1 MLFLVG
7 LVRFLLTVEAVF
19 GKESGDSDSDFVAL
33 LDVDDFC
40 VIVLLIDAFYAA
52 ASANAWGRR
61 HHTVGWDGMFEV
73 VLLASWAHA
82 NATDMIGREG
92 ALLNLNL
99 LDLWR
104 ESWEAWWRGRDVD
117 DASGARLRVFLRLV
131 SMCVVAGVL
140 IGHVALCI
148 PLEHRRRRWGQN
160 WRWLDR
166 LK

>member
-1 MLFLVG
+1 
-7 LVRFLLTVEAVF
+7 
-19 GKESGDSDSDFVAL
+19 
-33 LDVDDFC
+33 
-40 VIVLLIDAFYAA
+40 
-52 ASANAWGRR
+52 
-61 HHTVGWDGMFEV
+61 V
-73 VLLASWAHA
+73 VLFASWAHA
-82 NATDMIGREG
+82 DATDMIGREG

-131 SMCVVAGVL
+131 SMSVVTGVL